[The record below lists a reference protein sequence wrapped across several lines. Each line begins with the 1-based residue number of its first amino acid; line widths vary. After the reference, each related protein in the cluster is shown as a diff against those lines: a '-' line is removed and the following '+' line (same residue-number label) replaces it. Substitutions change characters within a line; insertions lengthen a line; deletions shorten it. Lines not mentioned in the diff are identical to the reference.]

1 MQHPAAKLLVMAS
14 KMQEAEVG
22 DGTNLV
28 VVLAGELLVLAEDL
42 LKNGLHCSEIIAGY
56 TSSLA
61 KALEELDKCVC
72 YSAPKSALHDPIE
85 LAKALKHVIA
95 WLDSRRASYSA
106 LLGSSRYQGHGSNW

>member
-56 TSSLA
+56 TTSLT
-61 KALEELDKCVC
+61 KALEQVKLLNAQHAQAAFGALSQNGYGYC
-72 YSAPKSALHDPIE
+72 YC
-85 LAKALKHVIA
+85 
-95 WLDSRRASYSA
+95 YC
-106 LLGSSRYQGHGSNW
+106 YCYYYYYY